1 MPILKKEV
9 DIFPGNLLGPLP
21 DESGLKPPVDDSTSE
36 GGDLV
41 QEGDSFHRDP
51 NAKPEIVY
59 EDPEDSSELWL
70 PGDSVTS
77 GICQEEDPSNQQ
89 EDDSKWWCIYTMSR
103 QEKALMRKLHA
114 AGKSFCCPLVENR
127 YRSPA
132 GRIRSSYLPLLSNYV
147 FLRGNED
154 DRYFAFQT
162 NCISKCNEVESPEQL
177 VSDLRR
183 LYTAIRTGSAMKAEE
198 LLSPGDPV
206 EVRSGPFKGY
216 EGYLLRREG
225 KTRLL
230 VFLRYLEKGVSMV
243 IDEAL
248 VRAA

>member
-9 DIFPGNLLGPLP
+9 DIFPVDLLGPLP
-21 DESGLKPPVDDSTSE
+21 EESGKKPPVSEDAADPDSAEQQYSTSN
-36 GGDLV
+36 
-41 QEGDSFHRDP
+41 RDP
-51 NAKPEIVY
+51 EAKPEIAY
-59 EDPEDSSELWL
+59 EDPDDAAELWL
-70 PGDSVTS
+70 PGDSPLQMP
-77 GICQEEDPSNQQ
+77 GQDEA
-89 EDDSKWWCIYTMSR
+89 EDDGSKWWCIYTMSR

-114 AGKSFCCPLVENR
+114 AGKSFCCPLIENR

-132 GRIRSSYLPLLSNYV
+132 GRIRSSFLPLLTNYV
-147 FLRGNED
+147 FLKGNED

-162 NCISKCNEVESPEQL
+162 NCISKCNEVESPDQL

-183 LYTAIRTGSAMKAEE
+183 LYTAIRMGCAMKAEE
-198 LLSPGDPV
+198 LLAPGDPI

-243 IDEAL
+243 IDDAM
-248 VRAA
+248 VRAV